1 MNPIANYASILEIMF
16 ALFVMAFFSVSSFEV
31 AGSCG
36 NYPIHFKNIYPI
48 LGKSEG
54 DLSEDISFGITRVS
68 RCFYCSE
75 ILW

>member
-48 LGKSEG
+48 LGCVPSKHEEPKG
-54 DLSEDISFGITRVS
+54 LVH
-68 RCFYCSE
+68 
-75 ILW
+75 